1 MAVGSRSLR
10 SAWENG
16 ARHEGGDLGRAKSLV
31 VPTVRIKDVAA
42 HLNVSHQ
49 RGTQPTK
56 IERWAQARVVGDAAL
71 EAVALTV
78 PAGTTTL
85 TLCY

>member
-1 MAVGSRSLR
+1 
-10 SAWENG
+10 
-16 ARHEGGDLGRAKSLV
+16 V

-49 RGTQPTK
+49 RGTQPAK

-71 EAVALTV
+71 EAAALTV

-85 TLCY
+85 TLCQYLPVPVPSTRERQAFAAPTRGAIVAE